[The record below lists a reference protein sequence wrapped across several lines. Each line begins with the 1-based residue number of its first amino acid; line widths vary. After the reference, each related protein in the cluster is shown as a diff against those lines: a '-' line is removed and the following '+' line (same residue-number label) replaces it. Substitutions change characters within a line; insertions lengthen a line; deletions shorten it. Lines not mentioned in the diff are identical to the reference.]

1 MKYITFGQNLWYGF
15 LVWILLVIV
24 SELVGIDGNTMIPVG
39 VFLQSVINL
48 WWLWSWYMYEE
59 SDCNDKFFRIK
70 DLVS

>member
-1 MKYITFGQNLWYGF
+1 MKYITFGQNLGYGF
-15 LVWILLVIV
+15 LVWILLGIV

-39 VFLQSVINL
+39 VFLQSVISL

-70 DLVS
+70 DLWA